1 MYKCTCILL
10 LDIAAR
16 ERRLRAIYKA
26 ETLLIFVYTYI
37 LTKLDVSKCLSS
49 PQTNGNLTSYL
60 IKITNNNNGFEPN
73 RSV

>member
-37 LTKLDVSKCLSS
+37 TKLDVSKCLSS
-49 PQTNGNLTSYL
+49 PQTNGNYKHH
-60 IKITNNNNGFEPN
+60 I
-73 RSV
+73 